1 MSGLRPVTVITGA
14 SAGIGA
20 ALARVFA
27 RNGHAL
33 ALVARRED
41 RLHAL
46 ADEIAAAGNPKPL
59 VIIADVQ
66 RSDAVRVIGEALA
79 AHGTEPQFMVNNAG
93 FGLSGTAAAL
103 DRDEQLAMIDTNVR
117 ALTGLSLAF
126 VDSLARHGG
135 GILNVGSMAG
145 FLPGPGMAVYYATK
159 AYVLS
164 FSEALH
170 SELKSRGV
178 RVSVLCPGPVPT
190 EFAARAG
197 IIQEYGARHPHPE
210 RGARGGS
217 RLSRANA
224 RATDDCAGPHQQA
237 DRSADPGFPAPPA
250 VGDRGSPPAPA
261 QVRAEVIADNG
272 WRYLQSPA
280 KRLGLDTGVK
290 SRAEPPC

>member
-46 ADEIAAAGNPKPL
+46 ADEIAAAGGARPL
-59 VIIADVQ
+59 VIVADLQ
-66 RSDAVRVIGEALA
+66 RSDAARPIGEALA
-79 AHGTEPQFMVNNAG
+79 AQGAEPQFMVNNAG
-93 FGLSGTAAAL
+93 FGLVGTAAAL
-103 DRDEQLAMIDTNVR
+103 DRAEQLAMIDLNVR
-117 ALTGLSLAF
+117 ALTELSLAF
-126 VDSLARHGG
+126 VDSLARHRG

-197 IIQEYGARHPHPE
+197 ISGSSLAPGHSHPE
-210 RGARGGS
+210 RGARGGG
-217 RLSRANA
+217 RLSRADA
-224 RATDDCAGPHQQA
+224 RAARRLCRACST
-237 DRSADPGFPAPPA
+237 SW
-250 VGDRGSPPAPA
+250 SP
-261 QVRAEVIADNG
+261 
-272 WRYLQSPA
+272 
-280 KRLGLDTGVK
+280 
-290 SRAEPPC
+290 C